1 MPATEKTWW
10 NMQVLHI
17 TFCVLAV
24 MLLVAT
30 VVMLAADHNR
40 PWKKYQR
47 TFRALETWS
56 AAAQVDSEDSL
67 AFQAKST
74 ELEASLAEVRRADLD
89 PALVT
94 EFLERAGTVKE
105 DTEAAAFAKEDVS
118 RLLEA
123 KDPDSRFQI
132 RGDLLQRFQDIVD
145 RSKFREDNLA
155 GSLKL
160 WKAKL
165 DKGRADYELA
175 VSEEKDDSKQKELL
189 ALADDNRKEVTEAT
203 LAFQAA
209 NTHRKQLVET
219 LRKIT
224 ATEDAAAKSLAD
236 HRQTLALLK
245 KTLSDRA
252 PNIGKTVLELPV
264 LDAFNSP
271 LRIDQIWLPKL
282 TLNNNFRDVARFDR
296 CTTCHQGMNKSAPG
310 APSEPAYPEAAIVE
324 VVLPTPN
331 EPPVSGSAESEAI
344 QMESAFGFSLATQ
357 GLFRE
362 DSPTVSVVL
371 PESPA
376 AIAGL
381 QSGDVITSV
390 GGGRTSVR
398 ELAVTALLENVSW
411 GTPLRL
417 EVQRGV
423 PQPYATHPRLDLFV
437 SDSSPHS
444 MQTFGCT
451 ICHQGQGS
459 ATSFKWSSH
468 TPNSPKQS
476 HVWHDEYGWFNNH
489 HWIYPMLPQRFEES
503 SCLKCHHE
511 VVDLEPSERF
521 PEPPAPKVVAGYHLI
536 RQYGCYGCHEI
547 KGWSGPDQ
555 RVGPDL
561 RLEPNYH
568 EVAQAV
574 AVDPGAQQMDG
585 TFNDWVT
592 DVISSPDGNDAR
604 QRLRE
609 AIDADAA
616 LGDDAKLTD
625 RTHVLASLLKTPET
639 PGMFPKV
646 GPSLRHV
653 ASKVGFEWLYAWLRN
668 PQDFRPSTK
677 MPRFFGLWEHLEGA
691 GLEESE
697 RYEPLEIRSM
707 IAYLTS
713 SSQPF
718 KYIEPYQGI
727 TAPADVVRGKKVVE
741 VRGCLACHQ
750 HADFPAAESN
760 HGPDLSRIGAK
771 VASQPNGVRW
781 LYSWL
786 RNPAAYHPRTIM
798 PNVLLEPVTNA
809 DGSVSDPAADAVAYL
824 LQSTE
829 GWKPEDIPSAAM
841 SGDEKAALE
850 ELAMLYL
857 EGRFP
862 SQKAS
867 TVLREGLPEGTRIL
881 GDEEVFVGLAT
892 AERDEVLLNYVGK
905 KTIGK
910 LACYSCH
917 DIPGFEDAKPAG
929 AALADWGRKDP
940 SRIAFEQ
947 VVQFVMKDLSHG
959 GHHDDPHKGMM
970 SSHAS
975 HAGAEV
981 EPVDTAHGEN
991 MHGVSEAGVAEDDVF
1006 ATELAYGVGE
1016 EEHHISPESLDPD
1029 TGYFLEK
1036 LLGHEREGFLWQK
1049 LRRPRSYDYK
1059 KVENKSY
1066 NERYRM
1072 PQFPFD
1078 AKQRE
1083 KVMTFVLGLVADPPA
1098 SEFVYSPT
1106 PREKARLDGLVVAE
1120 RFNCSGCHTLQ
1131 MDRWD
1136 LAYEPETMGEPPGFN
1151 DYPFFKGHFSPE
1163 QVRDSLKVD
1172 TAGRRRTSLVGMP
1185 ILDPETGI
1193 PQLVDED
1200 GIPVEPDE
1208 EDVIFHRPVSLWKDA
1223 LVDGEARLVGGP
1235 NVFIPEDAIQAGK
1248 HYPAK
1253 GGDLARLLFPVVIE
1267 DEKAINPNVKPSDA
1281 WGWLPPPLV
1290 GEGKKVQSPWLHKFF
1305 LNPHPIRPAAVLR
1318 MPKFNLQ
1325 SSQAAALVD
1334 YFSVVDGAEY
1344 PYVYDPRLDESA
1356 VDIAEQQHPGH
1367 LDGAMRIVT
1376 NNNYCV
1382 KCHLV
1387 GDYAPPGNPK
1397 ALAPQLERV
1406 HERLRPDYVHGWIAN
1421 PKRYLPYTGMPV
1433 NIPYD
1438 KPVSQDLYVGD
1449 SEQQLGALTDLLMHY
1464 DEFTKRQF
1472 SLEPYLPQVA
1482 SPPAQEQAGEGPA
1495 EQNPEAPRASE
1506 EQAKAVDPSP
1516 DDITAVSGSGDSVDA
1531 RNSVTTKLP
1540 IGGVKAYRTVTQVES
1555 PL

>member
-1 MPATEKTWW
+1 MPATEQTWRDLK
-10 NMQVLHI
+10 VLHI
-17 TFCVLAV
+17 VFGVVAIV
-24 MLLVAT
+24 LLVAT
-30 VVMLAADHNR
+30 VVMLSLDHNR

-47 TFRALETWS
+47 TFRNLETWS
-56 AAAQVDSEDSL
+56 ASAKVDAENSRAFAAKTS
-67 AFQAKST
+67 
-74 ELEASLAEVRRADLD
+74 ELEASLADVRRADLE

-94 EFLERAGTVKE
+94 EFLGQVETVKE
-105 DTEAAAFAKEDVS
+105 DKEAAALAREDVT
-118 RLLEA
+118 RLREV
-123 KDPDSRFQI
+123 KDPDGRFQL

-160 WKAKL
+160 KKAKL
-165 DKGRADYELA
+165 DKRRADYELA
-175 VSEEKDDSKQKELL
+175 VSEEADASKQKELL
-189 ALADDNRKEVTEAT
+189 ALADGNRKEVAEAT

-209 NTHRKQLVET
+209 NTHRKQLVEI

-224 ATEDAAAKSLAD
+224 ATEDAASKSLAD

-245 KTLSDRA
+245 KTLNDRA
-252 PNIGKTVLELPV
+252 PNLGKTVLELPV

-296 CTTCHQGMNKSAPG
+296 CTTCHQGMDKSAAG
-310 APSEPAYPEAAIVE
+310 SPSEPAYPEATMVE
-324 VVLPTPN
+324 VILPTPN
-331 EPPVSGSAESEAI
+331 EPPASGAVENESL
-344 QMESAFGFSLATQ
+344 QMEDVFGFQLAPK

-362 DSPTVSVVL
+362 EAPTVSVVL

-381 QSGDVITSV
+381 QSGDVITAV

-398 ELAVTALLENVSW
+398 ELAVAALLENVSW

-417 EVQRGV
+417 DIQRGV

-444 MQTFGCT
+444 MKTFGCT

-468 TPNSPKQS
+468 SPNTPKQS

-489 HWIYPMLPQRFEES
+489 HWIFPMLPERFEES

-574 AVDPGAQQMDG
+574 SVDPGVREMDG

-592 DVISSPDGNDAR
+592 DVISSPDGNNAR

-616 LGDDAKLTD
+616 LGDDAKLSD

-639 PGMFPKV
+639 PGKFPKV

-718 KYIEPYQGI
+718 NYIEPYQGI
-727 TAPADVVRGKKVVE
+727 TASADVVRGKKVVE

-798 PNVLLEPVTNA
+798 PNVLLEPVTHE

-829 GWKPEDIPSAAM
+829 GWKPEDIPAATM
-841 SGDEKAALE
+841 SGDEKTALE

-857 EGRFP
+857 ESRFP

-867 TVLREGLPEGTRIL
+867 TVLRDGLPEGTRIL
-881 GDEEVFVGLAT
+881 GDEEVFVGLAA

-947 VVQFVMKDLSHG
+947 VVQFVMHDLSHG

-970 SSHAS
+970 SSHA
-975 HAGAEV
+975 E
-981 EPVDTAHGEN
+981 HGEAKTDPAHDAHSGET
-991 MHGVSEAGVAEDDVF
+991 HGVGEGDIEEDDVF
-1006 ATELAYGVGE
+1006 ATDLAYGVGE
-1016 EEHHISPESLDPD
+1016 EEGHISPESLDPD

-1036 LLGHEREGFLWQK
+1036 LLAHEREGFLWQK

-1098 SEFVYSPT
+1098 SEFVYSPS

-1136 LAYEPETMGEPPGFN
+1136 LAYEPETMGEPPAFN
-1151 DYPFFKGHFSPE
+1151 DYPFFRGHFSPD
-1163 QVRDSLKVD
+1163 QVRESLEVD
-1172 TAGRRRTSLVGMP
+1172 TTGRRRTSLVGMP
-1185 ILDPETGI
+1185 ILDPETGN

-1200 GIPVEPDE
+1200 GIPVERDE
-1208 EDVIFHRPVSLWKDA
+1208 EDVIFHRPVMLWKDA

-1235 NVFIPEDAIQAGK
+1235 NVFVPEDAIQAGK

-1253 GGDLARLLFPVVIE
+1253 GGELARLLFPVVIE

-1334 YFSVVDGAEY
+1334 YFSAVDGAEY
-1344 PYVYDPRLDESA
+1344 PYVYDSRLDESS
-1356 VDIAEQQHPGH
+1356 VDIAEKQHPGH

-1438 KPVSQDLYVGD
+1438 KPVSQDLYAGD

-1472 SLEPYLPQVA
+1472 SLDPYLPQTA
-1482 SPPAQEQAGEGPA
+1482 SPPAEEQAREGSV
-1495 EQNPEAPRASE
+1495 EQNPETPKVSE
-1506 EQAKAVDPSP
+1506 KQAKAGDPSP
-1516 DDITAVSGSGDSVDA
+1516 NDITEKSGSGDSVNA
-1531 RNSVTTKLP
+1531 GNSDGTDLSLR
-1540 IGGVKAYRTVTQVES
+1540 GAKAYETVAQVES